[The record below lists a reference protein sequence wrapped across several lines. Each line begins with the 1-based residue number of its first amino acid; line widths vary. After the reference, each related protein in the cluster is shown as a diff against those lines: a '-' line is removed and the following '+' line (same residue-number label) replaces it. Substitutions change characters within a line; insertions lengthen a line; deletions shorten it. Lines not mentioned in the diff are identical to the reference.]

1 MSYEKWREKNDKDK
15 IWFNNF
21 HQYSFIINSHSYKS
35 GKNPNRI
42 AKLLKKVK
50 RTATLGVPGLSL
62 TPVLT
67 EPEEA

>member
-15 IWFNNF
+15 ILFNNF

-42 AKLLKKVK
+42 AKLLKKEKGLRHSVF
-50 RTATLGVPGLSL
+50 PGYL
-62 TPVLT
+62 
-67 EPEEA
+67 

>member
-15 IWFNNF
+15 ILFNNF

-42 AKLLKKVK
+42 AKLLKK
-50 RTATLGVPGLSL
+50 
-62 TPVLT
+62 
-67 EPEEA
+67 